1 MTKTRGAGFSRKR
14 RRGGRLYPYM
24 TRRRGGKRS
33 GGKRRGGKRRSRRGG
48 NNWLLKNSLLQ
59 LVNSPSFDNF
69 AKFAKENGKPV
80 NKNDIIKSINNA
92 NDANLNESLSKVL
105 GQLCSKKGGAFER
118 TEHEFR
124 VDSPLFNPSSLF
136 SCILWAVILM
146 HTDRIVLLGIWLG
159 MCTGAG
165 GIRF

>member
-1 MTKTRGAGFSRKR
+1 MAKTRRAGFSRKQR
-14 RRGGRLYPYM
+14 K
-24 TRRRGGKRS
+24 GGKKKS
-33 GGKRRGGKRRSRRGG
+33 KRRGGKRRSRRGG

-59 LVNSPSFDNF
+59 LVNSSSFDNF
-69 AKFAKENGKPV
+69 AKFAKSKGKTV
-80 NKNDIIKSINNA
+80 NKDDIIKSINNA

-124 VDSPLFNPSSLF
+124 IDAPMFNPNSLFN
-136 SCILWAVILM
+136 CILWAVVLIHM
-146 HTDRIVLLGIWLG
+146 NMTILLGIWIG

>member
-1 MTKTRGAGFSRKR
+1 MTKTRRAGFSRKR
-14 RRGGRLYPYM
+14 RRGGRKT
-24 TRRRGGKRS
+24 TR
-33 GGKRRGGKRRSRRGG
+33 RRGGKRRSRRGG

-59 LVNSPSFDNF
+59 LVNSSSFDNF
-69 AKFAKENGKPV
+69 EKFAKSEGKTV
-80 NKNDIIKSINNA
+80 NKDDIIKSINNA

-105 GQLCSKKGGAFER
+105 GRWCSKKGGAFER

-124 VDSPLFNPSSLF
+124 IESPLFNTSSLF

-159 MCTGAG
+159 MCSRTM
-165 GIRF
+165 GIPF

>member
-1 MTKTRGAGFSRKR
+1 MTKTRRAGFSRKR
-14 RRGGRLYPYM
+14 RRGG
-24 TRRRGGKRS
+24 KKKS
-33 GGKRRGGKRRSRRGG
+33 KRRGGKRRSRRGG

-59 LVNSPSFDNF
+59 LVNSSSFDNF
-69 AKFAKENGKPV
+69 AKFAKSKGKTV
-80 NKNDIIKSINNA
+80 NKDDIIKSINNA

-124 VDSPLFNPSSLF
+124 IDAPMFNPNSLFN
-136 SCILWAVILM
+136 CILWAVVLIHM
-146 HTDRIVLLGIWLG
+146 NMTILLGIWIG

>member
-1 MTKTRGAGFSRKR
+1 MTKTRRAGFSKKS
-14 RRGGRLYPYM
+14 RRGGRKT
-24 TRRRGGKRS
+24 TR
-33 GGKRRGGKRRSRRGG
+33 RRGGKRRSRRGG

-59 LVNSPSFDNF
+59 LVNSSSFDNF
-69 AKFAKENGKPV
+69 AKFAKSKGKTV
-80 NKNDIIKSINNA
+80 NKDDIIKSINNA

-105 GQLCSKKGGAFER
+105 GRWCSKKGGAFER

-124 VDSPLFNPSSLF
+124 IESPLFNTSSLF

-159 MCTGAG
+159 MCSRTM
-165 GIRF
+165 GIPF

>member
-1 MTKTRGAGFSRKR
+1 MTKTRRAGFSRKR
-14 RRGGRLYPYM
+14 RRGG
-24 TRRRGGKRS
+24 KKKS
-33 GGKRRGGKRRSRRGG
+33 KRRGGKRRSRRGG

-59 LVNSPSFDNF
+59 LVNSSSFDNF
-69 AKFAKENGKPV
+69 AKFAKSKGKTV
-80 NKNDIIKSINNA
+80 NKDDIIKSINNA

-118 TEHEFR
+118 TEQEFR
-124 VDSPLFNPSSLF
+124 IDAPMFNPNSLFN
-136 SCILWAVILM
+136 CILWAVVLIHM
-146 HTDRIVLLGIWLG
+146 NMTILLGIWIG

>member
-1 MTKTRGAGFSRKR
+1 MAKTRRAGFKRKR
-14 RRGGRLYPYM
+14 SRRGKKKS
-24 TRRRGGKRS
+24 KRS
-33 GGKRRGGKRRSRRGG
+33 GGRRRSRRGG
-48 NNWLLKNSLLQ
+48 SNWLLKNSLLQ
-59 LVNSPSFDNF
+59 LVNSSSFDNF
-69 AKFAKENGKPV
+69 EKFAKSKGDTV
-80 NKNDIIKSINNA
+80 NKEDIIKSINNA
-92 NDANLNESLSKVL
+92 NDKNLNESLSKVL
-105 GQLCSKKGGAFER
+105 EKLCSKKGGAVER

-124 VDSPLFNPSSLF
+124 IDSPLFNPSNLF

>member
-1 MTKTRGAGFSRKR
+1 MTKTRRAGFSRKR
-14 RRGGRLYPYM
+14 RRGGRKT
-24 TRRRGGKRS
+24 TR
-33 GGKRRGGKRRSRRGG
+33 RRGGKRRSRRGG

-59 LVNSPSFDNF
+59 LVNSSSFDNF
-69 AKFAKENGKPV
+69 AKFAKSKGKTV
-80 NKNDIIKSINNA
+80 NKDDIIKSINNA

-105 GQLCSKKGGAFER
+105 GRWCSKKGGAFER

-124 VDSPLFNPSSLF
+124 IESPLFNTSSLF

-159 MCTGAG
+159 MCSRTM
-165 GIRF
+165 GIPF